1 VRKVLLPF
9 LSILLVLGNDTSS
22 AITHAPN
29 LVTAPEYLARI
40 WLKSLDGNYAEQS
53 CIGALLTPQ
62 TVITAAHCVYERDIV
77 FINLGEDEK
86 EYGVSKRI
94 IHANY
99 NREDNLYDIAI
110 IVLSEPSNNKFLS
123 LPPLN
128 DKPLLMIDNLYIL
141 GNGEDENGE
150 RDYKFKKSL
159 QMDLS
164 SNGGSFFE
172 KFDDTLQISAGRYI
186 AEIENY
192 SKACK
197 GDSGAPLVATFGGI
211 ETLLGLVSYGA
222 EDCQTAAPS
231 IFVRVGVHREFIKQA
246 LELV

>member
-1 VRKVLLPF
+1 MRKILLTF
-9 LSILLVLGNDTSS
+9 FSILLVFGNDTSS
-22 AITHAPN
+22 AITYAPDS
-29 LVTAPEYLARI
+29 VAAPGYLARI
-40 WLKSLDGNYAEQS
+40 WLKSLDGAYAEQS
-53 CIGALLTPQ
+53 CAGALLTPQ

-77 FINLGEDEK
+77 FINLGDDEK
-86 EYGVSKRI
+86 EYRVLKKI
-94 IHANY
+94 IHVNY

-110 IVLSEPSNNKFLS
+110 IVLSEPSTNKFIS
-123 LPPLN
+123 LPPIN
-128 DKPLLMIDNLYIL
+128 DKPLLMIDNLYTL

-164 SNGGSFFE
+164 SNGGSFYE

-211 ETLLGLVSYGA
+211 ETLLGLVSYGS
-222 EDCQTAAPS
+222 EDCKTAAPS

-246 LELV
+246 LESV

>member
-1 VRKVLLPF
+1 M
-9 LSILLVLGNDTSS
+9 
-22 AITHAPN
+22 
-29 LVTAPEYLARI
+29 
-40 WLKSLDGNYAEQS
+40 
-53 CIGALLTPQ
+53 
-62 TVITAAHCVYERDIV
+62 
-77 FINLGEDEK
+77 
-86 EYGVSKRI
+86 
-94 IHANY
+94 
-99 NREDNLYDIAI
+99 
-110 IVLSEPSNNKFLS
+110 SEPVNNKFLS
-123 LPPLN
+123 LPPVN
-128 DKPLLMIDNLYIL
+128 DKPLLLIDNLYIL

-164 SNGGSFFE
+164 SNGGSFYE
-172 KFDDTLQISAGRYI
+172 KFDQSLQISAGRYI

-211 ETLLGLVSYGA
+211 ETLLGLVSYGS
-222 EDCQTAAPS
+222 EDCKTAAPS